1 MEKLIQPT
9 INSVIVANQQ
19 CQVKHSLIKDKK
31 AFKRQQSLNHP
42 PMKALILVIFSL
54 IFWHSLSILG
64 PIKMAH
70 LLMKKSHEVSTGL
83 PLALPY
89 ISFHVSK
96 CTLLMFKDTRTCVNK
111 THIMAHIQRHDSCH
125 IHSPKSDWRELAHL
139 AASIQGNKMPHKGG
153 LTKNS
158 FKKNL
163 QKLMYVPCHQLKVTC
178 FIPYICLPPLKI

>member
-1 MEKLIQPT
+1 MNGKNQRVFELTDGTVLVYLLILSVRKELFNPKKMEKLIQPT

-70 LLMKKSHEVSTGL
+70 LLMKKVS
-83 PLALPY
+83 
-89 ISFHVSK
+89 
-96 CTLLMFKDTRTCVNK
+96 
-111 THIMAHIQRHDSCH
+111 
-125 IHSPKSDWRELAHL
+125 
-139 AASIQGNKMPHKGG
+139 
-153 LTKNS
+153 
-158 FKKNL
+158 
-163 QKLMYVPCHQLKVTC
+163 
-178 FIPYICLPPLKI
+178 